1 MRLLIQ
7 GHQINLFVYANFC
20 YFWPKSDLLHQTTL
34 QSLRTKCLWFFRAAE
49 NKYSKRSGHGGPRNY
64 IALKLCYLWFALYVW
79 PFCLSDWI
87 FKSLL
92 PVTIGLIRA
101 LGRFGFPDNYLITRL
116 FPQEAPPPSPASQ
129 LVTTKQSFSNFRYLF
144 ILSWIFLSYLFFCHK
159 LFLQSFFV
167 LSNFC
172 LLTRILSVS

>member
-1 MRLLIQ
+1 M
-7 GHQINLFVYANFC
+7 LFFVI
-20 YFWPKSDLLHQTTL
+20 SDLKVTFC
-34 QSLRTKCLWFFRAAE
+34 TKPHFNLLELNSFDSFDL
-49 NKYSKRSGHGGPRNY
+49 
-64 IALKLCYLWFALYVW
+64 LKTIILKDPDMGVQEIVLLLNFVTYLWFASYVW

-144 ILSWIFLSYLFFCHK
+144 I
-159 LFLQSFFV
+159 
-167 LSNFC
+167 
-172 LLTRILSVS
+172 

>member
-1 MRLLIQ
+1 M
-7 GHQINLFVYANFC
+7 
-20 YFWPKSDLLHQTTL
+20 
-34 QSLRTKCLWFFRAAE
+34 
-49 NKYSKRSGHGGPRNY
+49 
-64 IALKLCYLWFALYVW
+64 WFALYVW

-144 ILSWIFLSYLFFCHK
+144 ILSWIFLSYL
-159 LFLQSFFV
+159 LFFV
-167 LSNFC
+167 TNCFFSPFLYCQISVFWHEYCPFHNICRLCNLYSYLYFLMMHTRLNFDKFDKFDIDFT
-172 LLTRILSVS
+172 LNLRLFRLRVFVLKDNLFSRAYRRNT

>member
-1 MRLLIQ
+1 M
-7 GHQINLFVYANFC
+7 
-20 YFWPKSDLLHQTTL
+20 
-34 QSLRTKCLWFFRAAE
+34 WF
-49 NKYSKRSGHGGPRNY
+49 S
-64 IALKLCYLWFALYVW
+64 LYVW

-144 ILSWIFLSYLFFCHK
+144 ILNIHVLLFFCRK

-172 LLTRILSVS
+172 LLTRKMSVSLYVSPLQFIFLPIFSHDTYILDWTLT

>member
-1 MRLLIQ
+1 MSYIWPFCLSDWIFKSLLPVTIGLIRALGRFGFPDNYLITRLL
-7 GHQINLFVYANFC
+7 
-20 YFWPKSDLLHQTTL
+20 
-34 QSLRTKCLWFFRAAE
+34 
-49 NKYSKRSGHGGPRNY
+49 RSGHGGPKNCT
-64 IALKLCYLWFALYVW
+64 AFKLCYLWFASYIW
-79 PFCLSDWI
+79 PFCPSDWI

-144 ILSWIFLSYLFFCHK
+144 I
-159 LFLQSFFV
+159 
-167 LSNFC
+167 
-172 LLTRILSVS
+172 

>member
-7 GHQINLFVYANFC
+7 GHLINLFVNASFC
-20 YFWPKSDLLHQTTL
+20 YFWPKKVTFCTKPHYSLLERNFSDSFELLKTST
-34 QSLRTKCLWFFRAAE
+34 
-49 NKYSKRSGHGGPRNY
+49 YSKRSGHGGPRNCTTF
-64 IALKLCYLWFALYVW
+64 KLCYLWFALYIW
-79 PFCLSDWI
+79 HFCLSDWI

-144 ILSWIFLSYLFFCHK
+144 I
-159 LFLQSFFV
+159 
-167 LSNFC
+167 
-172 LLTRILSVS
+172 